1 MSDAV
6 SSDTT
11 SDETQ
16 IHSWIVELRARLDQ
30 PPAVRLP
37 PSDVRKA
44 AVLVPLYV
52 DAGQL
57 WTLLTKRTEHLPT
70 HKGQVAFPG
79 GSLEEGEDSWAG
91 ALREAHEEIGIE
103 PERVLRLGELD
114 EAETPAGFR
123 VRPCV
128 GVVPFPVETTI
139 DEGEIDEVFA
149 VPLQAL
155 ANPDLVE
162 DRAVKIDG
170 EERVLRIYHVG
181 RHQIW
186 GLTSRILQNL
196 LVRLGIEA
204 TMGA

>member
-1 MSDAV
+1 MSDA
-6 SSDTT
+6 SIPDTPEPQT
-11 SDETQ
+11 
-16 IHSWIVELRARLDQ
+16 HSWIVELRGRLDQ
-30 PPAVRLP
+30 PPPVRLP

-44 AVLVPLYV
+44 SVLVPLYV

-57 WTLLTKRTEHLPT
+57 WTLLTKRTDHLPT

-79 GSLEEGEDSWAG
+79 GSLEGCEDPWAC
-91 ALREAHEEIGIE
+91 ALRETYEEIGIE
-103 PERVLRLGELD
+103 PERVLKLGELD

-128 GVVPFPVETTI
+128 GVVPVPVETTI
-139 DEGEIDEVFA
+139 DEGEIDEVFS
-149 VPLQAL
+149 VPLQIL

-170 EERVLRIYHVG
+170 VERVLRIYHVG

-196 LVRLGIEA
+196 LIRLGMDGA
-204 TMGA
+204 TMGS